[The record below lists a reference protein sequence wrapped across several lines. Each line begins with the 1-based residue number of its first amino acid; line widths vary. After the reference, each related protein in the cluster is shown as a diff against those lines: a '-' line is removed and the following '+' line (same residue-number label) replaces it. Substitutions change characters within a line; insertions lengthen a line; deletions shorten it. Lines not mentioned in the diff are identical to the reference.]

1 MSIQKRLLIWNGE
14 QMLSKKML
22 RDIRKHKTQF
32 LSIFLMAFLG
42 VFVFAGVGGESV
54 GLEVNVNQYYDDTNL
69 ADGWIYSANLDD
81 DFVDDVNN
89 LAPTTASERQL
100 VVDSVADFSNDPDI
114 TLHFIENNTLSKF
127 YLMDGEPVDINDED
141 GVWLDKSF
149 ADAKN
154 LKVGDNIT
162 FEFEGFEIEKEI
174 RGIGYSPEYVY
185 HASTASVIP
194 DFNKIGFAYM
204 SYKAF
209 PADDVPYNV
218 LNVKFTGSPDD
229 YDNLLSDELDGD
241 YNSFVKQSEHTSVSQ
256 FSEEMDQHKMMGDIF
271 PVVFILIAMLILLT
285 TMTRII
291 AHQRTQIGI
300 LKASGFKNR
309 SIIFHYVSY
318 GFWLV
323 LIGSI
328 LGLIVGPLTLPQLF
342 YPSMSATYKLPSWQ
356 PAWSMNFVYVALLMI
371 IMSLIVSYIA
381 VRSISKENP
390 AGTIRP
396 KAPKISTTGLI
407 EKLGFWRKLSFNA
420 RWNYRDAKRNKFRA
434 LMTIVGVI
442 GCTALLVSAFGMY
455 DGMNDLKEWEYNQ
468 INHYDSKLIVDDE
481 ASLGQI
487 DSVADEV
494 NGDKLMESAIEIESG
509 SVKKSG
515 SLLVLD
521 DTDLVT
527 PTDYDWNK
535 VEIKDDEVSISQ
547 KMADMLDVGVGDT
560 VKWHIMGSDKWIKT
574 KIDKIHSD
582 PISQG
587 FIMSKDKLEDL
598 NLDYTPTSIVTAQ
611 HFDKN
616 FTAIK
621 STSSMKDMTASWDEL
636 TESMWLLIYI
646 LIFFASLLAIVVLY
660 NLGLLSFT
668 EIEREIATLKVLGFK
683 TIALRRLLLTQNL
696 WFTTIGFIL
705 GLPVGY
711 YILAIMW
718 ESSGDSF
725 YILPSISPLNFILT
739 AIITFALS
747 ILVNL
752 MFSRKLKKLDMVESL
767 KSGE

>member
-1 MSIQKRLLIWNGE
+1 
-14 QMLSKKML
+14 ML

-54 GLEVNVNQYYDDTNL
+54 GLEVNSNNYYNETNL

-81 DFVDDVNN
+81 DFVDKVNN
-89 LAPTTASERQL
+89 LSVTTQSERQL

-114 TLHFIENNTLSKF
+114 TLHFVENNTISKF
-127 YLMDGEPVDINDED
+127 YLMDGEPLNISDED

-162 FEFEGFEIEKEI
+162 FEFNGIEIEKEI

-185 HASTASVIP
+185 HASSASVIP
-194 DFNKIGFAYM
+194 DFSKMGFAYM

-209 PADDVPYNV
+209 PIDDVPYNV
-218 LNVKFTGSPDD
+218 LNVKFEGSPEKYDD
-229 YDNLLSDELDGD
+229 LLSDNLDGD
-241 YNSFVKQSEHTSVSQ
+241 YNSFVEQSEHTSVSQ
-256 FSEEMDQHKMMGDIF
+256 FSEEMDQHKMMADIF

-300 LKASGFKNR
+300 LKANGFTNR
-309 SIIFHYVSY
+309 TIMLHYISY

-328 LGLIVGPLTLPQLF
+328 LGLIVGPLTLPELF
-342 YPSMSATYKLPSWQ
+342 YPSMSSTYKLPSWQ
-356 PAWSMNFVYVALLMI
+356 PAWSMDFVYVATFMI
-371 IMSLIVSYIA
+371 LMSLLVSYFA
-381 VRSISKENP
+381 VRNISNEKP
-390 AGTIRP
+390 ADTIRP
-396 KAPKISTTGLI
+396 KTPKISTTGLM
-407 EKLGFWRKLSFNA
+407 EKFGFWKRLSFNA

-434 LMTIVGVI
+434 LMTIIGVI

-455 DGMNDLKEWEYNQ
+455 DGMNDLKEWEFNQ
-468 INHYDSKLIVDDE
+468 INHYDSKLIIDEEAGLSEIDD
-481 ASLGQI
+481 
-487 DSVADEV
+487 VAEDV
-494 NGDKLMESAIEIESG
+494 GGDKLMEGAIEIES
-509 SVKKSG
+509 SSAKKSG

-521 DTDLVT
+521 GTDLVT

-535 VEIKDDEVSISQ
+535 VEINDDEVSISQ
-547 KMADMLDVGVGDT
+547 KMADMLGIGVGDT
-560 VKWHIMGSDKWIKT
+560 VKWHIMGSDKWINT
-574 KIDKIHSD
+574 TVDKIHAD
-582 PISQG
+582 PTSQG
-587 FIMSKDKLEDL
+587 FVMSKEKLEDL
-598 NLDYTPTSIVTAQ
+598 DLNYTPTSIVTTE
-611 HFDKN
+611 HVDKN
-616 FTAIK
+616 YSAIK
-621 STSSMKDMTASWDEL
+621 SSSSIKDMTSSWDEL
-636 TESMWLLIYI
+636 TEAMWLLIYI
-646 LIFFASLLAIVVLY
+646 LIFFASLLAVVVLY

-668 EIEREIATLKVLGFK
+668 EIEREIATLKVLGFR
-683 TIALRRLLLTQNL
+683 TCDLRKLLLTQNL
-696 WFTTIGFIL
+696 WFTAIGFLL

-711 YILAIMW
+711 YILKIMW

-725 YILPSISPLNFILT
+725 YILPSISLMNFIISG
-739 AIITFALS
+739 IITFTLS

-752 MFSRKLKKLDMVESL
+752 LFSRKIKKLDMVESL

>member
-1 MSIQKRLLIWNGE
+1 
-14 QMLSKKML
+14 
-22 RDIRKHKTQF
+22 
-32 LSIFLMAFLG
+32 MAFLG

-54 GLEVNVNQYYDDTNL
+54 GLEVNVDKYYEETNL
-69 ADGWIYSANLDD
+69 ADGWIYSANLND
-81 DFVDDVNN
+81 DFVDKVNN
-89 LAPTTASERQL
+89 LSPTTQSERQL
-100 VVDSVADFSNDPDI
+100 VLDSVADFSNDPEI
-114 TLHFIENNTLSKF
+114 TLHFVENNTISKF
-127 YLMDGEPVDINDED
+127 YLMDGEPLNISDSD

-149 ADAKN
+149 ADAKS

-162 FEFEGFEIEKEI
+162 FEFKGMTLEKEI
-174 RGIGYSPEYVY
+174 KGIGYSPEYVY
-185 HASTASVIP
+185 HASSASIIP

-209 PADDVPYNV
+209 PMDNVPYNV
-218 LNVKFTGSPDD
+218 LEVKFTGNPGD
-229 YDNLLSDELDGD
+229 YNDLLSDKLDGD
-241 YNSFVKQSEHTSVSQ
+241 YNSFVEQSEHSSVSQ
-256 FSEEMDQHKMMGDIF
+256 FSEEIDQHKMMGDIF

-300 LKASGFKNR
+300 LKANGFKNR

-323 LIGSI
+323 FIGSI
-328 LGLIVGPLTLPQLF
+328 LGLIIGPLTLPQLF
-342 YPSMSATYKLPSWQ
+342 YPSMSATYKLPSWD
-356 PAWSMNFVYVALLMI
+356 PAWSMNFVYVAALMI
-371 IMSLIVSYIA
+371 IMSLIVSYVA

-390 AGTIRP
+390 VDTIRP
-396 KAPKISTTGLI
+396 KAPKISTTGVL
-407 EKLGFWRKLSFNA
+407 EKLGFWKRLSFNA
-420 RWNYRDAKRNKFRA
+420 RWNYRDTKRNKFRA
-434 LMTIVGVI
+434 IMTIVGVI

-468 INHYDSKLIVDDE
+468 INHYDSKMVIDEE
-481 ASLGQI
+481 ASISEI

-494 NGDKLMESAIEIESG
+494 DGDKLMESAIEIETG
-509 SVKKSG
+509 SAKKSG
-515 SLLVLD
+515 SLLVLN

-535 VEIKDDEVSISQ
+535 VEIADDEISISQ
-547 KMADMLDVGVGDT
+547 KMADLLGVGIGDT
-560 VKWHIMGSDKWIKT
+560 VKWHIMGSDKWVNVT
-574 KIDKIHSD
+574 IDKIHAD
-582 PISQG
+582 PVSQG

-598 NLDYTPTSIVTAQ
+598 GLNYTPTSIVTGE
-611 HFDKN
+611 HVDKN
-616 FTAIK
+616 FSAIK
-621 STSSMKDMTASWDEL
+621 STSSMKDMTSSWDEL

-646 LIFFASLLAIVVLY
+646 LIFFASLLAVVVLY

-683 TIALRRLLLTQNL
+683 TGALRKLLLTQNL
-696 WFTTIGFIL
+696 WFTAIGFIL

-718 ESSGDSF
+718 QSSGDSF
-725 YILPSISPLNFILT
+725 YVLPSISITNFILT
-739 AIITFALS
+739 AVITFTLS

-752 MFSRKLKKLDMVESL
+752 MFSGKIRKLDMVESL
-767 KSGE
+767 KGVE

>member
-1 MSIQKRLLIWNGE
+1 
-14 QMLSKKML
+14 MLAKKML
-22 RDIRKHKTQF
+22 RDIWKHKTQF

-54 GLEVNVNQYYDDTNL
+54 GLEVNVDKYYGETNL
-69 ADGWIYSANLDD
+69 ADGWIYSANLND
-81 DFVDDVNN
+81 DFVDKVNN
-89 LAPTTASERQL
+89 LSPTTQSERQL
-100 VVDSVADFSNDPDI
+100 VLDSVADFSNDPEI
-114 TLHFIENNTLSKF
+114 TLHFVENNTISKF
-127 YLMDGEPVDINDED
+127 YLMDGEPLNISDSD

-149 ADAKN
+149 ADAKS

-162 FEFEGFEIEKEI
+162 FEFNGITLEKEI
-174 RGIGYSPEYVY
+174 KGIGYSPEYVY
-185 HASTASVIP
+185 HASSASIIP

-209 PADDVPYNV
+209 PMDNVPYNV
-218 LNVKFTGSPDD
+218 LEVKFTGNPGD
-229 YDNLLSDELDGD
+229 YNDLLSDKLDGD
-241 YNSFVKQSEHTSVSQ
+241 YNSFVEQSEHSSVSQ

-300 LKASGFKNR
+300 LKSNGFKNR

-323 LIGSI
+323 FIGSI
-328 LGLIVGPLTLPQLF
+328 LGLIIGPLTLPQLF
-342 YPSMSATYKLPSWQ
+342 YPSMSATYKLPSWD
-356 PAWSMNFVYVALLMI
+356 PAWSMNFVYVAALMI
-371 IMSLIVSYIA
+371 IMSLIVSYVA

-390 AGTIRP
+390 ADTIRP
-396 KAPKISTTGLI
+396 KAPKISTTGVL
-407 EKLGFWRKLSFNA
+407 EKLGFWKRLSFNA

-434 LMTIVGVI
+434 IMTIVGVI

-468 INHYDSKLIVDDE
+468 INHYDSKMVIDEE
-481 ASLGQI
+481 ASISEI

-494 NGDKLMESAIEIESG
+494 DGDKLMESAIEIEVG
-509 SVKKSG
+509 STKKSG
-515 SLLVLD
+515 SLLVLN

-535 VEIKDDEVSISQ
+535 VEIADDEISISQ
-547 KMADMLDVGVGDT
+547 KMADLLGVGIGDT
-560 VKWHIMGSDKWIKT
+560 VKWHIMGSDKWVNVT
-574 KIDKIHSD
+574 IDKIHAD

-598 NLDYTPTSIVTAQ
+598 GLNYTPTSIVTSE
-611 HFDKN
+611 HVDKN
-616 FTAIK
+616 FSAIK
-621 STSSMKDMTASWDEL
+621 STSSMKDMTSSWDEL

-646 LIFFASLLAIVVLY
+646 LIFFASLLAVVVLY

-683 TIALRRLLLTQNL
+683 TGALRKLLLTQNL
-696 WFTTIGFIL
+696 WFTAIGFIL

-718 ESSGDSF
+718 QSSGDSF
-725 YILPSISPLNFILT
+725 YILPSISITNFILT
-739 AIITFALS
+739 ALITFALS

-752 MFSRKLKKLDMVESL
+752 MFSGKIRKLDMVESL
-767 KSGE
+767 KGVE